1 MEITPAMVKAL
12 REKTGLPM
20 MECKKALEE
29 TGGDLEAAEQLLRK
43 KGLAQVTKRAEK
55 VTAEG
60 RVVFYQDPASGRA
73 ALLEMLCETEPVS
86 GTEDFQRLAR
96 EAVQAAAKTGVI
108 QPEQLLEQPT
118 STNPG
123 QKITD
128 LLHDAVNRIRENI
141 KVGRVATAQGH
152 FGTYLHHDNKKGVLV
167 EFSGPVSP
175 EVAADVC
182 MHIVAMR
189 PPFVRREDVD
199 ASLVNERKEAA
210 RGEVKGKPEHMV
222 EKIVAGKLDKWYQD
236 IVLLEQPFVKDDKKS
251 VGQHLRESGPGLT
264 VTRFVRLEIGEA

>member
-29 TGGDLEAAEQLLRK
+29 TGGNPEAAMELLRK

-96 EAVQAAAKTGVI
+96 EAVQAAAKTGLT

-118 STNPG
+118 SGG

-175 EVAADVC
+175 DVAADVC

-189 PPFVRREDVD
+189 PPFVKREDVD
-199 ASLVNERKEAA
+199 ANLISERKEAA

-251 VGQHLRESGPGLT
+251 VGQHLRESGAGLT